1 MGAWNNHTEHR
12 SLINITS
19 TVRGRRKWSSY
30 ENGAS
35 VLLPRNI
42 QGYYANGMIM
52 TIIME
57 WHYNGITNF

>member
-1 MGAWNNHTEHR
+1 MHGTTTQNTEAW
-12 SLINITS
+12 LILLQQF
-19 TVRGRRKWSSY
+19 VEEEKWSSY